1 MLKKTLVGSLFFL
14 VHFAVT
20 AQVVNAPKLTCVSN
34 GVGTN
39 AYVRLVWSLPVI
51 TCGTFISY
59 NIYRSTS
66 FNGPYLLIYTE
77 TDPAITVYDDDILT
91 VATFYYYMESNYDCP
106 GATFLQSDTLDN
118 LDPIP
123 PTIEYVTVNPDGAV
137 ITWQPGASP
146 ETYGYIIYS
155 VINGGNI
162 PIDTVYEKNTLSYT
176 DLNAP
181 VNTDSAS
188 YTLASIDS
196 CFNTGP
202 INTLPQHTIYLTQNI
217 NRCNRTAELDWYKY
231 NHWQPDV
238 KQYDVLSSINEGPFT
253 VIQTVASNVFTY
265 TASGFNDGDS
275 VCLMVS
281 AVQDVV
287 AFTSESNIVCS
298 KFDVV
303 QPAND
308 FFIRKITVA
317 APNQVDLYFTL
328 DSLADLLNLTIE
340 RGPDSVF
347 FSPIATIAAPSDLS
361 IENIYSDTTALSSQL
376 SYYYRIIATDSCNG
390 SDTSSIAKT
399 VLLTG
404 YAFSDL
410 SFLVRWDESYLDY
423 ALVNSYELYRDD
435 GNGFNLVT
443 TVPETTLEYGEQNIP
458 TVTPCYFVEAIDS
471 LMLPNGIIDTIH
483 SRSNVLCLNQPS
495 QIYMPNAFAPEGKNN
510 IFKPLLNIQNI
521 SSFNFSIFNRWGEK
535 IFTSTDPDLGW
546 DGKYN
551 GAVVQQGA
559 YAYQIVVTDENKKRI
574 EAKGMVLVVR

>member
-1 MLKKTLVGSLFFL
+1 
-14 VHFAVT
+14 
-20 AQVVNAPKLTCVSN
+20 
-34 GVGTN
+34 
-39 AYVRLVWSLPVI
+39 
-51 TCGTFISY
+51 
-59 NIYRSTS
+59 
-66 FNGPYLLIYTE
+66 
-77 TDPAITVYDDDILT
+77 
-91 VATFYYYMESNYDCP
+91 
-106 GATFLQSDTLDN
+106 
-118 LDPIP
+118 
-123 PTIEYVTVNPDGAV
+123 
-137 ITWQPGASP
+137 
-146 ETYGYIIYS
+146 
-155 VINGGNI
+155 
-162 PIDTVYEKNTLSYT
+162 
-176 DLNAP
+176 
-181 VNTDSAS
+181 
-188 YTLASIDS
+188 
-196 CFNTGP
+196 
-202 INTLPQHTIYLTQNI
+202 
-217 NRCNRTAELDWYKY
+217 
-231 NHWQPDV
+231 
-238 KQYDVLSSINEGPFT
+238 
-253 VIQTVASNVFTY
+253 
-265 TASGFNDGDS
+265 
-275 VCLMVS
+275 
-281 AVQDVV
+281 
-287 AFTSESNIVCS
+287 
-298 KFDVV
+298 VV

-340 RGPDSVF
+340 RGLDSVF